1 MLNETVRPG
10 GGPLLGINLS
20 RELDRYVS
28 VRRVRGWRW
37 NKTTFC
43 DQMTVSWMV
52 QIAAVN
58 PDPKK

>member
-1 MLNETVRPG
+1 MF
-10 GGPLLGINLS
+10 GISLS

-43 DQMTVSWMV
+43 DYITESWMV
-52 QIAAVN
+52 KIAPVN
-58 PDPKK
+58 DPNLRP